1 MARKTSKFMIGLF
14 VTFGVLIGLAA
25 IIWLGASDYFKKGQ
39 IYATYFNESV
49 QGLQA
54 DSSVKYR
61 GVEVGNVEHI
71 RVAPDNDL
79 IEVIM
84 KINLKG
90 LLDRDYVAQL
100 RAVGITGIVFVD
112 LDQRD
117 PNQPDQSPKLN
128 FGPEYPVI
136 ASKPSQIK
144 QILSGIEEI
153 IQNIRQIDTKGISDQ
168 IKATTR
174 EIENFVGGDKMNKI
188 FSEVNSAATHLDGV
202 ILKMDHVLSQGRLE
216 EVLAEAKN
224 SLIKIQ
230 SLTEGV
236 QAELLALELPKTG
249 ANLQS
254 ATARLDRI
262 LGSGEIEA
270 ILVEV
275 KTTLSKAQATIGSVK
290 NDVESLKL
298 NETAAAANRLIE
310 GVDQRT
316 DVLVK
321 DVMVTTENLRRTLES
336 LQVLLDRLSATPSDL
351 IFSQPPPPREN
362 KR

>member
-39 IYATYFNESV
+39 IYVTYFNESV

-79 IEVIM
+79 IEVVM

-90 LLDRDYVAQL
+90 RLDRDYVAQL

-112 LDQRD
+112 LDQKD

-128 FGPEYPVI
+128 FGTEYPII

-144 QILSGIEEI
+144 QILSGIEEV

-168 IKATTR
+168 IKATTKG
-174 EIENFVGGDKMNKI
+174 IETLVGGQKVDKI
-188 FSEVNSAATHLDGV
+188 LEEVNSAATHLNGV
-202 ILKMDHVLSQGRLE
+202 IRKMDQVLSQGKLE
-216 EVLAEAKN
+216 EVLTETRN
-224 SLIKIQ
+224 SMVKMQ
-230 SLTEGV
+230 DLTTSV
-236 QAELLALELPKTG
+236 QAELRALQLPRTG
-249 ANLQS
+249 ANLQN
-254 ATARLDRI
+254 ATAKLDRI

-270 ILVEV
+270 IFAEV
-275 KTTLSKAQATIGSVK
+275 KATLFKAQATIGAVK
-290 NDVESLKL
+290 DDVESLKL

-310 GVDQRT
+310 GMDQKT
-316 DVLVK
+316 NVLVK
-321 DVMVTTENLRRTLES
+321 DVMVTTENLRKTLES

-351 IFSQPPPPREN
+351 LFTKPPPSREN

>member
-1 MARKTSKFMIGLF
+1 
-14 VTFGVLIGLAA
+14 LAA
-25 IIWLGASDYFKKGQ
+25 IIWLGASDYLKKGQ
-39 IYATYFNESV
+39 IYVTYFDESV
-49 QGLQA
+49 QGLQV
-54 DSSVKYR
+54 DSAVKYR
-61 GVEVGNVEHI
+61 GVEVGSVQHI

-84 KINLKG
+84 KINLSG
-90 LLDRDYVAQL
+90 RLDRDYVAQL

-112 LDQRD
+112 LDQKD

-128 FGPEYPVI
+128 FGAEYPVI

-168 IKATTR
+168 IKATTK
-174 EIENFVGGDKMNKI
+174 EIENFVGGDKMGKI
-188 FSEVNSAATHLDGV
+188 FNEVDSAATHLDGV
-202 ILKMDHVLSQGRLE
+202 IMKMDQVLSQGRLE

-230 SLTEGV
+230 NLTEGV
-236 QAELLALELPKTG
+236 QAELRALELPRTG
-249 ANLQS
+249 ANLRD
-254 ATARLDRI
+254 ATAKLDRI

-270 ILVEV
+270 VFAEV
-275 KTTLSKAQATIGSVK
+275 KATLAKAQATIGSMK

-298 NETAAAANRLIE
+298 NETAAAANRLIH
-310 GVDQRT
+310 GVDQKT
-316 DVLVK
+316 DVLAK
-321 DVMVTTENLRRTLES
+321 DVMATTEILRKTLES

-351 IFSQPPPPREN
+351 LFTQPPPSREN